1 MCHPTAVHASD
12 HVTVLVRLFR
22 YCLHLMLPLPGP
34 APALLHRVAAQGA
47 LGADVLIVLS
57 ALVATY
63 TLVPAL
69 EGSGLRM
76 AGPSSGS
83 REDGSSWAAAVAYW
97 RRRAA
102 RIVPAYTVANLIALA
117 VFGLDQRRS
126 KEHLGPEAQAAAL
139 LYRGCPAGL
148 WHNLAFLS
156 NSLPLSG
163 ACGCVHG
170 PRGWM
175 TVGCWK
181 CISKRRQLVSQAR
194 ASGSPAQSNFLC
206 PCQRRSPETPLP
218 LQT

>member
-1 MCHPTAVHASD
+1 
-12 HVTVLVRLFR
+12 
-22 YCLHLMLPLPGP
+22 MLPSPGP

-57 ALVATY
+57 ALLATY

-76 AGPSSGS
+76 AGPSS
-83 REDGSSWAAAVAYW
+83 DGRDHRSSSWAAAVAYW

-102 RIVPAYTVANLIALA
+102 RIMPAYAVANLLALA
-117 VFGLDQRRS
+117 VFGLAQRRS
-126 KEHLGPEAQAAAL
+126 NEHLGPEAQAAAL

-156 NSLPLSG
+156 NLLPLSG
-163 ACGCVHG
+163 ACGCAHG

-175 TVGCWK
+175 AVGCWK

-194 ASGSPAQSNFLC
+194 ASGSPAQSTFLC
-206 PCQRRSPETPLP
+206 PCQRRNPDPPLT